1 MMPKMDMTKFKY
13 ELDNKFRIIIKT
25 KIEMRITIIFIE
37 TNNNDFE

>member
-1 MMPKMDMTKFKY
+1 MIPKIDMTKFKY

-25 KIEMRITIIFIE
+25 KIEMRTTIIFIE

>member
-1 MMPKMDMTKFKY
+1 MPKIDMTKFKY

-25 KIEMRITIIFIE
+25 KIEMRTTIIFIE